1 MLPISHSA
9 RIIFARLL
17 LACLAVISAIPLF
30 LGLFFS
36 LIMAF
41 GGVLHAWNDSL
52 PKGLT
57 FFLVFSFAFCGV
69 LSVINLCIHY
79 LRAPF
84 ANPSETQAK
93 KYISGLALG
102 WTSLIL
108 IWLGAIGNVGE
119 IWIGI
124 LPLMPCA
131 AIVSLW
137 WIANALCS
145 STSDTPSRQTT

>member
-1 MLPISHSA
+1 MLSNSYLV
-9 RIIFARLL
+9 RLIFARLL
-17 LACLAVISAIPLF
+17 LACLAAISAIPLF

-36 LIMAF
+36 LITAF
-41 GGVLHAWNDSL
+41 GGMLHAWNESA

-69 LSVINLCIHY
+69 FSVSNLCLHY
-79 LRAPF
+79 LRTPF
-84 ANPSETQAK
+84 ANPSGTQAK
-93 KYISGLALG
+93 KYIAGLALG
-102 WTSLIL
+102 WASLIL
-108 IWLGAIGNVGE
+108 IWLGAIGNVRE

-137 WIANALCS
+137 WIANALCLS
-145 STSDTPSRQTT
+145 RSEAPSRKPT